1 MEFTGNTLHSQKLK
15 RTHGK
20 TVGFRQVFHSIK
32 TKKKFKKRMRNVSLE
47 QNSSLDLDIGNV
59 SSIFCRSKLFCQL
72 VQLECLYLDKT
83 SLKLLTLPPHPPTPP
98 TPPPG
103 SAVSTS
109 IASFLHKGR
118 EAMTFPHRPV
128 MFVLCI
134 VPYLDLLRLFRV
146 RQVIN

>member
-1 MEFTGNTLHSQKLK
+1 MEFTGNTLHSQKNEHTAKLLGLDRFSTRLK
-15 RTHGK
+15 
-20 TVGFRQVFHSIK
+20 Q
-32 TKKKFKKRMRNVSLE
+32 KKKFKKRMRNVSLE

-83 SLKLLTLPPHPPTPP
+83 SLKLLTLPPPTPPP